1 MAKRANHDERRT
13 AVLTATWRVIA
24 RCGIEATTIREI
36 AREADCSVGSLSHY
50 FKNKDDI
57 LRGALDM
64 ADSHVADRVKA
75 ISDELAPERA
85 LREALTQALPLD
97 DERALELTL
106 DVNFWARALNHPP
119 LRTMQHHDHDRWRAV
134 VIGLVERCLAVGV
147 LPPFRRA
154 EDVADVLVAFVDGI
168 GLQALVYP
176 ELVTAAR
183 VEHLLD
189 QQLAAL
195 GLGTVA
201 AVGRT
206 TRPQPRRR

>member
-50 FKNKDDI
+50 FKSKDDI

-64 ADSHVADRVKA
+64 ADSHVADRVNA
-75 ISDELAPERA
+75 ISAELAPEQA

-97 DERALELTL
+97 EERALELTL

-134 VIGLVERCLAVGV
+134 VIGLVERCLAAGV
-147 LPPFRRA
+147 LPPARRA

-195 GLGTVA
+195 GLGNGA
-201 AVGRT
+201 AAAPRA
-206 TRPQPRRR
+206 RPQRRRR